1 MLIKTLYLII
11 CLGIFSLVLANEAA
25 FVKKSKGDAFVLR
38 DSKEFKIS
46 VGTKIFEKDTII
58 TKSKSSVGLI
68 FKDDTRISIGANS
81 RFEIEEYLF
90 EPENNKEAFVTNL
103 AKGSI
108 ECITGLISKV
118 NPEAFQMKAK
128 TATMGIRG
136 THFIVRVD

>member
-1 MLIKTLYLII
+1 MKTFFLII
-11 CLGIFSLVLANEAA
+11 CFGLFSSVLANEAA

-38 DSKEFKIS
+38 NTKEHKIS
-46 VGTKIFEKDTII
+46 VGTKIFENDTVI

-81 RFEIEEYLF
+81 RFEIEKYLF
-90 EPENNKEAFVTNL
+90 EPENKKEAFVTNL

-118 NPEAFQMKAK
+118 NPEAFKMKTK

-136 THFIVRVD
+136 THFIVKVD